1 MRKSNDTYV
10 AGQYNVICDV
20 CGWKYKSSELRP
32 GIGRQKG
39 LRVCAADW
47 DEPHPQDKLRVRPD
61 MQTVPW
67 TRPEPTDVFVAE
79 EDCTIEDRQG
89 VAGQG
94 QAGCSVAGLD
104 SDLAS
109 EDSDR
114 DNPTGTFYT
123 NNSTL

>member
-20 CGWKYKSSELRP
+20 CGWKFKSSELRP

-39 LRVCAADW
+39 LRVCARDW

-61 MQTVPW
+61 NQTVPW
-67 TRPEPTDVFVAE
+67 TRPEPTDVFIEA
-79 EDCTIEDRQG
+79 CTYEGMQG

-94 QAGCSVAGLD
+94 VAGCAVAGLD

-114 DNPTGTFYT
+114 DLAQSTFYS
-123 NNSTL
+123 NNATL